1 MEVLNSE
8 GDLLIKFKGLQNYD
22 YLLGLSE
29 DTLFTAFK
37 ATLMNNEVH
46 ADLIGF
52 NQDHRDIYLRLK
64 LRALD
69 FKL

>member
-1 MEVLNSE
+1 M
-8 GDLLIKFKGLQNYD
+8 
-22 YLLGLSE
+22 GLSE

-37 ATLMNNEVH
+37 AALMDNEVH
-46 ADLIGF
+46 AEFIGF

>member
-1 MEVLNSE
+1 MEVLSSE
-8 GDLLIKFKGLQNYD
+8 GELLGKFKGLQNYE

-29 DTLFTAFK
+29 DTLFTTFK
-37 ATLMNNEVH
+37 AALMNNEVNS
-46 ADLIGF
+46 DFIGF
-52 NQDHRDIYLRLK
+52 NQDQRDIYLRLK